1 MQALHINGNDLTLEA
16 VREVAQ
22 PDVRRPV
29 LLDPDAREAVNRARA
44 VVDTLVANNR
54 ISYAITT
61 GVGKL
66 SDVHIVGDQVRELQ
80 INLVRSHAVGVGE
93 PLSIPDTRAMMLLR
107 ANSLAKGNSGIRGI
121 SIDTICEMLNRGVT
135 PMVPSQ
141 GSVGASGDLAPLAHL
156 ALALIGEGE
165 CLDEKGGR
173 IPSAEA
179 LKRAQIK
186 PLVLEAKEAVS
197 LINGTQ
203 AMLAIGILMVL
214 AAETLVD
221 TADVI
226 GAMACDALKGT
237 NVAFDERIQKARPH
251 AGQIRTAANL
261 RRLLE
266 QSQIRDSHRDC
277 GRVQDAYSLRCI
289 PQVHGAVRDT
299 LAHCRSVFETETNS
313 AVDNPLV
320 FVKNPK
326 AMDGEGDV
334 LSGGN
339 FHGEPLA
346 FALDFLAIALSALA
360 GISERRLERMVNP
373 ALSEGLPPF
382 LAPGA
387 GMNSGFM
394 MPQVTAAALVS
405 ENKVLSHPASVD
417 SITTSGNKED
427 FVSMG
432 MTAASKLKR
441 VVENTRNTLAIEAMA
456 AAQAIDFLAP
466 LKTSK
471 PLQQA
476 HAAIRAVCATME
488 KDRVMYRGFRT
499 HCEFDCERQAGRRS
513 ALNILTKICPLEIC
527 HHDHELAEG
536 KGPATRFSPTP
547 RCLMRSRR
555 ERIAVYSHPLS
566 ALDSPRFNASPP
578 RGAPELSAFSP

>member
-1 MQALHINGNDLTLEA
+1 
-16 VREVAQ
+16 
-22 PDVRRPV
+22 
-29 LLDPDAREAVNRARA
+29 
-44 VVDTLVANNR
+44 
-54 ISYAITT
+54 
-61 GVGKL
+61 
-66 SDVHIVGDQVRELQ
+66 
-80 INLVRSHAVGVGE
+80 VGVGA
-93 PLSIPDTRAMMLLR
+93 PLSICDTRAMMLLR
-107 ANSLAKGNSGIRGI
+107 ANSLAKGNSGVRAVV
-121 SIDTICEMLNRGVT
+121 IDTICEMLNRGVT

-165 CLDEKGGR
+165 CIDEKGVC

-179 LKRAQIK
+179 LQRAQIK
-186 PLVLEAKEAVS
+186 PLALEAKEAVS

-203 AMLAIGILMVL
+203 AMLAVGTLMLL

-226 GAMACDALKGT
+226 GAMTCDALQGT
-237 NVAFDERIQKARPH
+237 IVAFDERIQQARPH
-251 AGQIRTAANL
+251 AGQIKTAANL
-261 RRLLE
+261 RRLLAASE
-266 QSQIRDSHRDC
+266 LRDSHRDC
-277 GRVQDAYSLRCI
+277 GRVQDAYSLRCM

-299 LAHCRSVFETETNS
+299 LAHCRAVFETEMNS

-334 LSGGN
+334 ISGGN

-382 LAPGA
+382 LAAGA

-405 ENKVLSHPASVD
+405 ENKVLAHPASVD

-432 MTAASKLKR
+432 MTAANKLKR

-456 AAQAIDFLAP
+456 AAQALDFLAP

-476 HAAIRAVCATME
+476 HASIREVCATME
-488 KDRVMYRGFRT
+488 KDRAMYRDFARIAELIASG
-499 HCEFDCERQAGRRS
+499 
-513 ALNILTKICPLEIC
+513 K
-527 HHDHELAEG
+527 LAEVV
-536 KGPATRFSPTP
+536 R
-547 RCLMRSRR
+547 
-555 ERIAVYSHPLS
+555 
-566 ALDSPRFNASPP
+566 
-578 RGAPELSAFSP
+578 